1 MLEILEHF
9 ESAMSGAERLSPAVL
24 IGPGAAAVAA
34 GLFVWL
40 AGLSFKRV
48 LAATSGAVGGGLLA
62 SCAIGLTT
70 LPAAASAAAATVVA
84 AAFEK
89 AFVIAV
95 AAGLATAIGL
105 TFFMGP
111 YIEIASS
118 AEVAGQGVGPA
129 QAMTLGAGQSVR
141 KLRAWVIDAGGQIR
155 RAGSEMQAH
164 KWAFSAAL
172 GLIVVAGGS
181 FLWRPTAAL
190 YFSVAGTM
198 LVFAGM
204 ILLLLYKGVMP
215 VSRICRRPSAY
226 AGLFAAMVVFGTVE
240 QLLLCRG
247 TKTQPA
253 KKEAGKNK
261 DRFRRK

>member
-40 AGLSFKRV
+40 AGLSFKKV
-48 LAATSGAVGGGLLA
+48 LAAISGAIGGGILA
-62 SCAIGLTT
+62 SAAIGWTA
-70 LPAAASAAAATVVA
+70 LPAAGSAAAATVVA
-84 AAFEK
+84 AVFEK
-89 AFVIAV
+89 VFIIAL
-95 AAGLATAIGL
+95 AAGLATTVGIA
-105 TFFMGP
+105 FFMGP

-118 AEVAGQGVGPA
+118 AEVASQGVGPT
-129 QAMTLGAGQSVR
+129 QAMTLSTGQSMK
-141 KLRAWVIDAGGQIR
+141 KLQAWTTDAGGQIR
-155 RAGSEMQAH
+155 RACSEMQAH

-190 YFSVAGTM
+190 YFSAAGTM

-204 ILLLLYKGVMP
+204 ILLLLNKGVMP

-226 AGLFAAMVVFGTVE
+226 AGVFAAMVVFGTAE

-247 TKTQPA
+247 AKTQPA
-253 KKEAGKNK
+253 EKETGKNK
-261 DRFRRK
+261 DRLKRK